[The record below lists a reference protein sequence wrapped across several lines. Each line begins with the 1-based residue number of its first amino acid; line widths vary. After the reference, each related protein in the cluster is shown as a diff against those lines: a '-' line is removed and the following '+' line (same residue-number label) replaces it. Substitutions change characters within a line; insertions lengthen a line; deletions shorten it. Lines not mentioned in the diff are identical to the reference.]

1 MTKQHW
7 LTDDAI
13 KCKLEIFSW
22 AIFLCFEHRGVI
34 LMQCFMP
41 LTSCMFSI
49 SHVFTYLNGRL
60 SILEHLNCH
69 SVVLMVICHIYMKWC
84 LLLLKVS
91 SEEQTIDDLIK
102 KKLND
107 IRKTEMQLNFNISE
121 TDIMNTVDVSKW
133 IVSPNHLFF
142 KVFYPQYL
150 EYSDILKF
158 LQYHLVWDNKIL
170 LYYHI
175 FLHWQMMKITSC

>member
-1 MTKQHW
+1 MWRKTILYEGLKVQVSFLVDLKIFFFYYPFSWNEKYKWHIIYTFYCYKFEIVMIW
-7 LTDDAI
+7 LI
-13 KCKLEIFSW
+13 VQVKLKKIFRSKRWPNNIDWQMMQSNANEIFSR

-34 LMQCFMP
+34 LMQCFIP

-69 SVVLMVICHIYMKWC
+69 SVVLMMICHIYMKWC

-102 KKLND
+102 KN
-107 IRKTEMQLNFNISE
+107 
-121 TDIMNTVDVSKW
+121 
-133 IVSPNHLFF
+133 
-142 KVFYPQYL
+142 
-150 EYSDILKF
+150 
-158 LQYHLVWDNKIL
+158 
-170 LYYHI
+170 
-175 FLHWQMMKITSC
+175 